1 MDGARSI
8 AKLRV
13 AGLEDLAC
21 VVDLVRRYHEF
32 EGIQR
37 ADVEPRAVLEPML
50 GGGEA
55 GRIWLVELDGRVIGY
70 AALGFGYSIELGGRD
85 AFVDELFVVE
95 EHRGKGVGGKVLEDL
110 RSEARRLG
118 VRALHLEVARDNER
132 ARRLYRRAGFASRDK
147 YHLMTLV
154 L

>member
-1 MDGARSI
+1 MDGARNT
-8 AKLRV
+8 ARLRV

-21 VVDLVRRYHEF
+21 VVDLVCRYHEY
-32 EGIQR
+32 EGIRR
-37 ADVEPRAVLEPML
+37 ADVDPRAVLEPML
-50 GGGEA
+50 GAGDA

-95 EHRGKGVGGKVLEDL
+95 EHRGRGVGAKVLEDL

-132 ARRLYRRAGFASRDK
+132 ARRLYRRSGFASRDK